1 MLKLYKTIIKGNVGQ
16 NVNIYVDFSKLDN
29 FLITIITYLFSFFTL
44 FFLLLLLLK
53 PFLSRKRGPTQS
65 GVGSTIFSSL
75 RLRKWGLVFL
85 FYFSERRSPLLRK
98 LVFIFFDKK
107 RKHFMVW
114 FRNYFF
120 GGGGF
125 YFEVKVIRSRLYYE
139 VEVVLVIKVDR

>member
-1 MLKLYKTIIKGNVGQ
+1 M
-16 NVNIYVDFSKLDN
+16 
-29 FLITIITYLFSFFTL
+29 
-44 FFLLLLLLK
+44 
-53 PFLSRKRGPTQS
+53 
-65 GVGSTIFSSL
+65 
-75 RLRKWGLVFL
+75 
-85 FYFSERRSPLLRK
+85 RK

-107 RKHFMVW
+107 KRGKHFMVW